1 MRKIGPYDVFGFI
14 CLEDITNMREELNVV
29 VYNFELNPS
38 ERIDEF
44 KRVMEE
50 RFKHQFT
57 QEELEATLKYTPQT
71 AVDLIKLIRK
81 YIYGHE

>member
-14 CLEDITNMREELNVV
+14 CLEDITNMREEMNVV

-38 ERIDEF
+38 ERISEF
-44 KRVMEE
+44 KRIMEE
-50 RFKHQFT
+50 RFSHRFT
-57 QEELEATLKYTPQT
+57 QEELEATLSYTPQT

>member
-14 CLEDITNMREELNVV
+14 CLEDITNMREEMNIV

-38 ERIDEF
+38 ERISEF
-44 KRVMEE
+44 KRIMEE
-50 RFKHQFT
+50 RFSHRFT
-57 QEELEATLKYTPQT
+57 QEELEATLSYTPQT

>member
-14 CLEDITNMREELNVV
+14 CLEDVTNMREETNVV

-38 ERIDEF
+38 ERISEF
-44 KRVMEE
+44 KRIMEE
-50 RFKHQFT
+50 RFSHRFT
-57 QEELEATLKYTPQT
+57 QEELEATLSYTPQT

>member
-14 CLEDITNMREELNVV
+14 CLEDITNMREEMNIV
-29 VYNFELNPS
+29 VYNFELNPN
-38 ERIDEF
+38 ERISEF
-44 KRVMEE
+44 KRIMEE
-50 RFKHQFT
+50 RFNHQFT
-57 QEELEATLKYTPQT
+57 QEELEATLSYTPQT

>member
-14 CLEDITNMREELNVV
+14 CLEDITNMREEMNVI

-38 ERIDEF
+38 ERISEF
-44 KRVMEE
+44 KRIMEE
-50 RFKHQFT
+50 RFSHRFT
-57 QEELEATLKYTPQT
+57 QEELEATLSYTPQT

>member
-57 QEELEATLKYTPQT
+57 QEELEETLKYTPQT

>member
-14 CLEDITNMREELNVV
+14 CLEDITNMREEMNIV

-38 ERIDEF
+38 ERISEF
-44 KRVMEE
+44 KRIMEE
-50 RFKHQFT
+50 RFSHRFT
-57 QEELEATLKYTPQT
+57 QEELEATLSYTPQT
-71 AVDLIKLIRK
+71 AFDLIKLIRK

>member
-14 CLEDITNMREELNVV
+14 CLEDITNMHEEMNIV

-38 ERIDEF
+38 ERISEF
-44 KRVMEE
+44 KRIMEE
-50 RFKHQFT
+50 RFNHQFT
-57 QEELEATLKYTPQT
+57 QEELEATLEYTPQT

-81 YIYGHE
+81 YIYGRE

>member
-14 CLEDITNMREELNVV
+14 CLEDITNMREEMNIV
-29 VYNFELNPS
+29 VYNFELNPN
-38 ERIDEF
+38 ERISEF
-44 KRVMEE
+44 KRIMEE
-50 RFKHQFT
+50 RFSHRFT
-57 QEELEATLKYTPQT
+57 QEELEATLSYTPQT

>member
-1 MRKIGPYDVFGFI
+1 
-14 CLEDITNMREELNVV
+14 
-29 VYNFELNPS
+29 
-38 ERIDEF
+38 
-44 KRVMEE
+44 MEE

>member
-14 CLEDITNMREELNVV
+14 CLEDITNMREEMNIV

-38 ERIDEF
+38 ERISEF
-44 KRVMEE
+44 KRIMEE
-50 RFKHQFT
+50 RFSHRFT

>member
-38 ERIDEF
+38 ERISEF
-44 KRVMEE
+44 KRIMEE

-57 QEELEATLKYTPQT
+57 QEELEETLKYTPQT

-81 YIYGHE
+81 YICGHE